1 MIEGILVNTLV
12 KGGVYALLAIG
23 FSLIFGVARMLNL
36 AHTAFYMMAA
46 YALYTCAQVLGLDP
60 VSSVVLALVV
70 AFLMSVG
77 TYSLFLLFRLPT
89 IVSIALSAAI
99 ALLLIWFG
107 IGFIRGMGVDVS
119 LTKAII
125 LSIVFSI
132 FIAGGAYKL
141 FIDRIREHHVT
152 VLLVT
157 LALAM
162 VFQEYILLVPAFG
175 GHYLGAPS
183 FVSGYWEIIGVKVS
197 YQHLLT
203 FGVALVVLLGVWLL
217 LTKTKL
223 GIAIRAT
230 AQDTEVANLM
240 GIDVSRILLIVMGL
254 ASGLAAIA
262 GVLVAPT
269 LVLEPHMWTP
279 PFVMMMAIIVLGGLG
294 SIKGS
299 FIGAF
304 ILALV
309 EVLVVYLLPTGAF
322 LKGAFA
328 LAVMVGVLVF
338 RPEGLFGVAF
348 EEERL

>member
-1 MIEGILVNTLV
+1 MIAGILVNTLV

-36 AHTAFYMMAA
+36 AHTAFYMLAA
-46 YALYTCAQVLGLDP
+46 YALYTCAYLLGLDP
-60 VSSVVLALVV
+60 VSSIVLALVV

-77 TYSLFLLFRLPT
+77 TYSLFVFFRLPS
-89 IVSIALSAAI
+89 IVSIILSAVI

-107 IGFIRGMGVDVS
+107 TGFILGMGGDVS
-119 LTKAII
+119 LTKAVI
-125 LSIVFSI
+125 LSVIFSL

-141 FIDRIREHHVT
+141 FIERIREHHVT
-152 VLLVT
+152 VLLIT

-162 VFQEYILLVPAFG
+162 VFQEYIFLMPAFG

-197 YQHLLT
+197 YQNLLT
-203 FGVALVVLLGVWLL
+203 LGASLLVLLGVWALL
-217 LTKTKL
+217 SKTKL

-262 GVLVAPT
+262 GILVAPT
-269 LVLEPHMWTP
+269 LVLEPHMWMP
-279 PFVMMMAIIVLGGLG
+279 PFIMMMAIIVLGGLG

-338 RPEGLFGVAF
+338 RPEGLFGVVF